1 VHDREYFDRL
11 RFCAVDDAVWEARES
26 ALLDIA
32 FDLGVHI
39 RPTSDSVEGIFQ
51 DVEKT
56 PVKTWLS
63 SPLKARRLIRLNS
76 SFPMPQDSH
85 QACFFRSSAMTV
97 SESINSTSPRSICSQ
112 RR

>member
-1 VHDREYFDRL
+1 MNV
-11 RFCAVDDAVWEARES
+11 
-26 ALLDIA
+26 A
-32 FDLGVHI
+32 FDLEVHM
-39 RPTSDSVEGIFQ
+39 RATADSVEGIFQ
-51 DVEKT
+51 NIEETTIKT
-56 PVKTWLS
+56 RLPCPVK
-63 SPLKARRLIRLNS
+63 ARGLVSLHS

>member
-1 VHDREYFDRL
+1 MNV
-11 RFCAVDDAVWEARES
+11 
-26 ALLDIA
+26 A
-32 FDLGVHI
+32 FDLEVHM
-39 RPTSDSVEGIFQ
+39 RATADSVEGIFQ

-56 PVKTWLS
+56 SVKTRL
-63 SPLKARRLIRLNS
+63 PCPVKARRLVRLNS